1 MNAIEKH
8 LLAHLNEFTGFARK
22 RLADP
27 ELAADA
33 VQESLLKALKASGTV
48 RDAESAKA
56 WFYRILRRTIID
68 LYRRRDVQE
77 RAVARMERELDS
89 PPTPDEERV
98 ACGCLENLISTLKP
112 QYAALVRRL
121 DLDGEA
127 LEPVAA
133 SLGITRNN
141 LKVRLHRA
149 RKQLKERVKQTCRMC
164 ARHGCLDCTCDST
177 SERKD

>member
-1 MNAIEKH
+1 
-8 LLAHLNEFTGFARK
+8 LNEFTGFARQ

-48 RDAESAKA
+48 RDAQSAKA

-77 RAVARMERELDS
+77 RAAARMERELDAS
-89 PPTPDEERV
+89 PMADEERI
-98 ACGCLENLISTLKP
+98 ACACLSRLIPTLKP
-112 QYAALVRRL
+112 QYATLVRRI

-133 SLGITRNN
+133 SLGITTNN

-149 RKQLKERVKQTCRMC
+149 RQQLKERVTQTCRLC
-164 ARHGCLDCTCDST
+164 AKHGCLDCTCDST
-177 SERKD
+177 AERND